1 VPTGSV
7 ARFDSKK
14 GYGFVIPDEG
24 GEDVFVH
31 QNNIDME
38 GFRFLQGGERVSYEV
53 EMGEKGMKAVNVRLL
68 EPRVERPRTPRF
80 EQQERPAPRFEGGER
95 AERSFARRDPVPA
108 ARGNGAA
115 GGLEQIK
122 RRQERLINVLTAKGI
137 LLPGELDG
145 MNLEAQAEEV
155 PVAAQGDQ
163 V

>member
-1 VPTGSV
+1 MPTGSV

-80 EQQERPAPRFEGGER
+80 EQQERPAPRFEGGG
-95 AERSFARRDPVPA
+95 ERSFSRRDPAPA
-108 ARGNGAA
+108 RSNGAA

-145 MNLEAQAEEV
+145 MNTEASAEAA
-155 PVAAQGDQ
+155 PVAQGDQ